1 MRTQRLKTGA
11 YKSKELATRL
21 ARRVPPPL
29 RFGAAL
35 VYVLIYHKPAGRDPA
50 GAGRSRVF
58 ALPPLGQN
66 NGHHS
71 SAEKNG
77 GFLSLMLM
85 PLTPSKVRN
94 YNEVPA
100 HYSSLAHK

>member
-11 YKSKELATRL
+11 YKSKELATRP

-35 VYVLIYHKPAGRDPA
+35 VYVLIHHKPAGRDPA

-58 ALPPLGQN
+58 ALPHQGPYTTYRLG
-66 NGHHS
+66 
-71 SAEKNG
+71 
-77 GFLSLMLM
+77 
-85 PLTPSKVRN
+85 
-94 YNEVPA
+94 
-100 HYSSLAHK
+100 